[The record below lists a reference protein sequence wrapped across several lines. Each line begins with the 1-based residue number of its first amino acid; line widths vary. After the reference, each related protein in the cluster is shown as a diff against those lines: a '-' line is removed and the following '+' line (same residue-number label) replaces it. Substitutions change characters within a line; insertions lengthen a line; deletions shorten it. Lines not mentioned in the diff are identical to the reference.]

1 MRRGGLGVGESNTT
15 RPPRS
20 RGIHYLVKYTK
31 RSHDC
36 QDPVTNAHNRGSPVS
51 KATDYCSPGSIWKLA
66 ACFLSWTLPE
76 AIIATEGGGLIKS
89 TGWLVYVALQLNLS
103 KTIVRAQPFVFKLC
117 NKQLFI
123 WMHCYGTELCC
134 CVRVNSGRC
143 SFSLRV
149 LVTFKSDLVAWFLSV
164 EASFCFGLTES
175 QFELKSLALCKR
187 IKYS

>member
-1 MRRGGLGVGESNTT
+1 MHSIAEGMGGVGVAGSNTT

-36 QDPVTNAHNRGSPVS
+36 QDPVTNAHNRGSPVCR
-51 KATDYCSPGSIWKLA
+51 ATDYCSPGSIWKLA

-103 KTIVRAQPFVFKLC
+103 KAIVRHLYSSCATSRCLFQCIVMAWNSAVVFVLMAAVAVFLSQSWKPLSRTLWPAFSWLKRPFVLAWQRAC
-117 NKQLFI
+117 LNWNRL
-123 WMHCYGTELCC
+123 H
-134 CVRVNSGRC
+134 CVR
-143 SFSLRV
+143 
-149 LVTFKSDLVAWFLSV
+149 A
-164 EASFCFGLTES
+164 
-175 QFELKSLALCKR
+175 
-187 IKYS
+187 